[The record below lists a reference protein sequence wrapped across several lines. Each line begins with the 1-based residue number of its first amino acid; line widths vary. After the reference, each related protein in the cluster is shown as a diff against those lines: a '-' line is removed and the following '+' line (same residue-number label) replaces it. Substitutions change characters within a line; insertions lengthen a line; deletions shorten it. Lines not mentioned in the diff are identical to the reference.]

1 LDVFYRVKVKIV
13 AKYIIVC
20 GGVVSGCG
28 KGIAAASIALLMR
41 QRGHS
46 VQCVKFDPYLN
57 VDAGVLSPHEH
68 GEVFLCE
75 DGHECDMDLGHYERI
90 AGITTSKL
98 NILTS
103 GALYKELINEQ
114 EHGKWLGST
123 IQIIPH
129 VTNKIIERLEEV
141 GKLVDTSGTLGSG
154 QGIVISEIGGTVGD
168 LESGQFYEA
177 VRQFKQKYRDD
188 CLIVMVAPILWMPT
202 VGEFKTKPLQRAV
215 VDLQSHNLQPDMLLC
230 RVDRPIPSTLLDKV
244 ANLTNV
250 PREAVIDAPDVS
262 TVYQV
267 PLEFYARHV
276 DDLIVDSFHLGR
288 KGCRIHKYRELVEK
302 YLDSSL
308 PTVTIGVFGKYNNA
322 SEAYISLK
330 EACYHAGVANDVRV
344 QIRWIS
350 SEDVEKSDDL
360 KPFFK
365 ELNGVIIPGGFD
377 SRGIEGKIKAIQY
390 ARENKIP
397 FLGICLGL
405 QCAVIEF
412 ARHVCNL
419 VANSIEFDKD
429 TLNPVIH
436 YVAGQEKLTK
446 KAATMRLGAYDCD
459 LEKDTI
465 VREVYKKKS
474 ISERHRHRYEVNGQ
488 YTEQYAQH
496 GLIVSGRNPQSNLIE
511 MMELKREL
519 HPYFV
524 GTQSHPEFR
533 SRFEIPAP
541 LFDGLIKAA
550 KVMLNG

>member
-1 LDVFYRVKVKIV
+1 MSRH
-13 AKYIIVC
+13 IIVC
-20 GGVVSGCG
+20 GGVLSGIG
-28 KGIAAASIALLMR
+28 KGIAAASIALLMK
-41 QRGHS
+41 QRGHT
-46 VQCVKFDPYLN
+46 VQCIKFDPYLN
-57 VDAGVLSPHEH
+57 VDAGIISPHEH
-68 GEVFLCE
+68 GEVWVTDAGE
-75 DGHECDMDLGHYERI
+75 ETDMDLGHYYRI
-90 AGITTSKL
+90 AGIDGK
-98 NILTS
+98 IYTS
-103 GALYKELINEQ
+103 GKLYKELIDEQ
-114 EHGKWLGST
+114 EHGKWLGQT
-123 IQIIPH
+123 LQVIPH
-129 VTNKIIERLEEV
+129 VTQKIIHQLEALSKDNE
-141 GKLVDTSGTLGSG
+141 
-154 QGIVISEIGGTVGD
+154 IVISEIGGTVGD

-188 CLIVMVAPILWMPT
+188 CMVILVAPVLWMPT
-202 VGEFKTKPLQRAV
+202 VGEFKTKPLQRSV
-215 VDLQSHNLQPDMLLC
+215 IDLQSHALQPDMILC
-230 RVDRPIPSTLLDKV
+230 RVDRPIPSKILDKV

-365 ELNGVIIPGGFD
+365 ELNGIIIPGGFD

-488 YTEQYAQH
+488 YTEQYAQY
-496 GLIVSGRNPQSNLIE
+496 GFIVSGRNPQSSLIE

-541 LFDGLIKAA
+541 LFDGLVKAA
-550 KVMLNG
+550 KVTLNG